1 MKKKRAEI
9 KKGIVIKVECTYL
22 KVFDSDDEIDE
33 VLNKIALGKFGDKDL
48 KGWYKK
54 ITKFNAKAEKIKVE
68 E

>member
-1 MKKKRAEI
+1 MKKAKT
-9 KKGIVIKVECTYL
+9 KKGIVIKVEYTYL
-22 KVFDSDDEIDE
+22 KVFDSDNEIDE
-33 VLNKIALGKFGDKDL
+33 ILNKIALGNFTNEDL